1 MRTAT
6 KFSCGKRTE
15 ENFSLVATFALM
27 LVLCTDLFVVSSAFL
42 LKSEIQCL
50 GLKSNPSTLGQNKSS
65 FPSALCYGG
74 LEDTESNFDSTLG
87 SNFEN
92 PESPAQQPLPTSNDF
107 MTPEEVVTTCMRYLQ
122 GKGEVTPTQERA
134 GLEICYNFSSDSCR
148 MANGG
153 SLESFLQRANNPVF
167 QTMVGCAQWEV
178 VNVGPEIAGTPTRG
192 AMQTILI
199 DVVPRLAEGG
209 AQRNDRQFL
218 WTIVKERRPP
228 RQGHCLVHECVAVE
242 NAFAHTL

>member
-1 MRTAT
+1 MIASGDLQQRID
-6 KFSCGKRTE
+6 FRR
-15 ENFSLVATFALM
+15 VVH
-27 LVLCTDLFVVSSAFL
+27 VLLLCLTLSVDMFLESSAFL
-42 LKSEIQCL
+42 IEKKQCWHHYSIARRTPKFRRNYFS
-50 GLKSNPSTLGQNKSS
+50 GIPG
-65 FPSALCYGG
+65 YGG
-74 LEDTESNFDSTLG
+74 MEETDSDGCVDLNTKSFG
-87 SNFEN
+87 SN
-92 PESPAQQPLPTSNDF
+92 SDSSTDIPTSNDS

-122 GKGEVTPTQERA
+122 GKGELTATQEIA
-134 GLEICYNFSSDSCR
+134 GLETCYNFSSDSCR

-167 QTMVGCAQWEV
+167 RTMVGCARWEV

-192 AMQTILI
+192 SMQTVLVS
-199 DVVPRLAEGG
+199 VVPRVDESG

>member
-1 MRTAT
+1 MTTPVDLKTSKAT
-6 KFSCGKRTE
+6 LKAVYLLLLC
-15 ENFSLVATFALM
+15 LPLLM
-27 LVLCTDLFVVSSAFL
+27 DKILEASAFSIE
-42 LKSEIQCL
+42 KKQCCHQ
-50 GLKSNPSTLGQNKSS
+50 PSTTRRIPKFRRNSISVILGYGNMEETDNSEYSDLDTGS
-65 FPSALCYGG
+65 F
-74 LEDTESNFDSTLG
+74 G
-87 SNFEN
+87 SN
-92 PESPAQQPLPTSNDF
+92 SDSSTAIPTSNDS

-122 GKGEVTPTQERA
+122 GKGELTPRQELA
-134 GLEICYNFSSDSCR
+134 GLETCYNFSSDSCR

-167 QTMVGCAQWEV
+167 RTMVGCARWEV

-192 AMQTILI
+192 LLQTVLVSVI
-199 DVVPRLAEGG
+199 PRVDESG